1 MAILIGKTDI
11 GKIMRVFDDFKIC
24 LAATLLWGLVLS
36 PVSSAVAQSEQ
47 TSAPSIESRHISL
60 RPYRIRIE
68 IAYAPNS
75 RLNPEY
81 RSQLQEKLQQVI
93 ERSVGE
99 KWILSQAEQSEAKAE
114 TAVGI
119 YENDWLPLASSEG
132 LVRLETEDIM
142 KRYPQQSFEK
152 LFLLVIEPNGIGYQ
166 VSAREF
172 DSLSQRLSPLEKQ
185 KTYEKSFLADTI
197 FDSIRDLFSSII
209 TIENVNGELVTVSE
223 QGSQYL
229 TPDPSVSTLEKD
241 FYFHPFLRYLN
252 RDREVKNIQFIPWTY
267 LILEDINRKYATCS
281 ISSGLR
287 GILSGSRRRVE
298 TLALHVKPRYPQTNL
313 SLIPRRTSTQSYAG
327 MRVQTS
333 LLAPQEVRQRQI
345 EAKKQKEK
353 DKTAQPNTKSYILDE
368 SLTNRSGTVTLHTDP
383 QHPLI
388 WLYVRSGKALVA
400 NVPYIPGIAPEVT
413 IQIPDDRIRLNVE
426 GELAVLN
433 GELIEAVAS
442 LSMEMSRIRKWA
454 KNKEWKKVDEGVR
467 KLESGISPQ
476 QIYQDKLSVIRVS
489 AIKAAQQQ
497 NNRAAQSRIASLCR
511 DTADRIDRFLD
522 PTGIIDFK
530 IEIQDLKQLLQ

>member
-1 MAILIGKTDI
+1 
-11 GKIMRVFDDFKIC
+11 MRVFDGFIFC
-24 LAATLLWGLVLS
+24 LTVILLWGIVPLS
-36 PVSSAVAQSEQ
+36 ESPAVAQSEKKL
-47 TSAPSIESRHISL
+47 APKIDSRHISL

-68 IAYAPNS
+68 IAYAPGTRFSPEN
-75 RLNPEY
+75 RLNLQV
-81 RSQLQEKLQQVI
+81 QLQQII

-99 KWILSQAEQSEAKAE
+99 KWTLSKAKQQQSD
-114 TAVGI
+114 TPSAVGI
-119 YENDWLPLASSEG
+119 SENDWLPLPSSVG
-132 LVRLETEDIM
+132 LSRLHSENIL
-142 KRYPQQSFEK
+142 KRYSQQTFDK
-152 LFLLVIEPNGIGYQ
+152 LFLIAIEPYGIGYQ
-166 VSAREF
+166 VSGREF
-172 DSLSQRLSPLEKQ
+172 DVLSQQLCPLEKQ
-185 KTYEKSFLADTI
+185 NTYEKAFLADTV
-197 FDSIRDLFSSII
+197 FKSIRDLFSSVI
-209 TIENVNGELVTVSE
+209 TIENVNNDLVTVSE

-229 TPDPSVSTLEKD
+229 TPDPTVCTLEKG
-241 FYFHPFLRYLN
+241 FYFQPFFRYLN

-281 ISSGLR
+281 LASGLR

-298 TLALHVKPRYPQTNL
+298 TLAQHVKPEYPQTKL
-313 SLIPRRTSTQSYAG
+313 SLIPRGTSTQTYAG

-333 LLAPQEVRQRQI
+333 LLNPQEVRQLQT

-353 DKTAQPNTKSYILDE
+353 NKDAKPITQDYILDE

-400 NVPYIPGIAPEVT
+400 NVPYIPGIAPEVS

-454 KNKEWKKVDEGVR
+454 KNDEWEKVDEGIR
-467 KLESGISPQ
+467 KLEGGISPK
-476 QIYQDKLSVIRVS
+476 QIYQEKLSVIRVS
-489 AIKAAQQQ
+489 AIEAAQQQ
-497 NNRAAQSRIASLCR
+497 KNRAAQSRIASLCR

-522 PTGIIDFK
+522 PSGIIDLK
-530 IEIQDLKQLLQ
+530 TEIQDLKQLQRQDARR